1 MKGRI
6 LYIEDD
12 KDLAKVIAED
22 LLFEGFHIVWG
33 EDIKTMYK
41 LLEEDSWDVLL
52 LDLELKQ
59 QNTLQEIPKI
69 RKKYPFLKIV
79 VASSNVLGTVIR
91 QCDESGTDDYL
102 KKPYDIEEALLS
114 LEKVIPETIR
124 IGNYLFLPQTQ
135 VLEYVEETKK
145 LSPKESQLLRLLID
159 SKGESVS
166 YAEIYQKIWRGME
179 NEGSLNNIVSS
190 LRNHLKKDENV
201 QVITMRGIGLKLFVR
216 MQEN

>member
-1 MKGRI
+1 M
-6 LYIEDD
+6 
-12 KDLAKVIAED
+12 
-22 LLFEGFHIVWG
+22 
-33 EDIKTMYK
+33 
-41 LLEEDSWDVLL
+41 
-52 LDLELKQ
+52 
-59 QNTLQEIPKI
+59 
-69 RKKYPFLKIV
+69 
-79 VASSNVLGTVIR
+79 
-91 QCDESGTDDYL
+91 
-102 KKPYDIEEALLS
+102 
-114 LEKVIPETIR
+114 
-124 IGNYLFLPQTQ
+124 FLPQTQ

-201 QVITMRGIGLKLFVR
+201 QVITMRGIGLKLSVR

>member
-102 KKPYDIEEALLS
+102 KKPYDIEE
-114 LEKVIPETIR
+114 V
-124 IGNYLFLPQTQ
+124 F
-135 VLEYVEETKK
+135 
-145 LSPKESQLLRLLID
+145 
-159 SKGESVS
+159 
-166 YAEIYQKIWRGME
+166 
-179 NEGSLNNIVSS
+179 IVFRKSNT
-190 LRNHLKKDENV
+190 RNHKN
-201 QVITMRGIGLKLFVR
+201 RKLFVLATNASIGICGR
-216 MQEN
+216 NEETIT